1 MSLFPTALSL
11 EGKSLLY
18 DDGVR
23 KTPKQ
28 NEIRLSFK
36 QTLSKR
42 KTGIWKDQEENER
55 EDEPLKQPSKGW

>member
-23 KTPKQ
+23 KAPKQ

-36 QTLSKR
+36 QTSSKR
-42 KTGIWKDQEENER
+42 KTGICKDQEENER
-55 EDEPLKQPSKGW
+55 EDEQLKQPSKG

>member
-23 KTPKQ
+23 KTPEQ

-55 EDEPLKQPSKGW
+55 EDEQLKQPSKG

>member
-28 NEIRLSFK
+28 NEIRLNFR

-55 EDEPLKQPSKGW
+55 EDEQLKQPSKG